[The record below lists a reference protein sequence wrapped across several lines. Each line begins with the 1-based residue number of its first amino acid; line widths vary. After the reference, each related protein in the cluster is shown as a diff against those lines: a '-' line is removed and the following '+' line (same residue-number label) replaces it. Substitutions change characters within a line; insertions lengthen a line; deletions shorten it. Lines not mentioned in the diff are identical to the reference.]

1 MRGVGT
7 RVALVGCLLPVV
19 AGAGATIFQR
29 ISGGRAATS
38 PNVIAR
44 IDRIAAELA
53 SVRRDLE
60 MQNTC
65 RARIARAEQ
74 APLDLEAVQC
84 RLSEQPT
91 STHLDRWNRTV
102 HVRLMLPWCCCLS
115 AGEARKP
122 TRSS

>member
-65 RARIARAEQ
+65 RARIARAE
-74 APLDLEAVQC
+74 
-84 RLSEQPT
+84 
-91 STHLDRWNRTV
+91 
-102 HVRLMLPWCCCLS
+102 
-115 AGEARKP
+115 
-122 TRSS
+122 